1 MESENDIEIAWLPG
15 AAKVFAQIPIP
26 IAAKIVKKIEL
37 LYDFPR
43 IGAPMFDDWEGYRQL
58 IVEPYR
64 IIYRIVT
71 DDYLEISYIRY
82 TRQRL

>member
-1 MESENDIEIAWLPG
+1 MENKNIEIAWLPG
-15 AAKVFAQIPIP
+15 ALKVFHQLPIP
-26 IAAKIVKKIEL
+26 IAEKILKKIEL

-58 IVEPYR
+58 IAEPYR
-64 IIYRIVT
+64 VIYRIVT
-71 DDYLEISYIRY
+71 EDYIEISYIRH